1 MEIICTGKQCED
13 VNECEDPLNC
23 RKGQCRNTPGGFQC
37 VCPSGM
43 KYNEDTKACQDV
55 DECSDEISK
64 CPNGQCINTLGGY
77 KCQCQSGTSLD
88 PTGQVCVDSRR
99 GKPLNFPTYPNLLDP
114 EPIFTYPNPDIQ
126 TYLNLSEPIQTY
138 LNLSK
143 PRYPNRFEPI

>member
-1 MEIICTGKQCED
+1 M
-13 VNECEDPLNC
+13 P
-23 RKGQCRNTPGGFQC
+23 
-37 VCPSGM
+37 PSKLYYQDFLPKITM
-43 KYNEDTKACQDV
+43 FLIFKACQDV

-114 EPIFTYPNPDIQ
+114 EPIFTYPNLFEPIG
-126 TYLNLSEPIQTY
+126 TYPNLSKPIQTY
-138 LNLSK
+138 PNLSELIWT
-143 PRYPNRFEPI
+143 YPNLSGPL

>member
-1 MEIICTGKQCED
+1 
-13 VNECEDPLNC
+13 
-23 RKGQCRNTPGGFQC
+23 
-37 VCPSGM
+37 M

-114 EPIFTYPNPDIQ
+114 LKLSKHR
-126 TYLNLSEPIQTY
+126 YLNLSEPIQTY
-138 LNLSK
+138 LNL
-143 PRYPNRFEPI
+143 PELIRTYPNLSELI

>member
-1 MEIICTGKQCED
+1 
-13 VNECEDPLNC
+13 
-23 RKGQCRNTPGGFQC
+23 
-37 VCPSGM
+37 M

-114 EPIFTYPNPDIQ
+114 QPIFTYPNPDIQ
-126 TYLNLSEPIQTY
+126 TYLNLSEPIRTY
-138 LNLSK
+138 LNLFK
-143 PRYPNRFEPI
+143 LI

>member
-99 GKPLNFPTYPNLLDP
+99 GKPLNFATYPNLLDL
-114 EPIFTYPNPDIQ
+114 EPIFTYPNPDI
-126 TYLNLSEPIQTY
+126 
-138 LNLSK
+138 
-143 PRYPNRFEPI
+143 